1 MGRTA
6 GSSHLVSTSVKEGF
20 MFRSLAIAAAL
31 AAFLGS
37 TRATIAQPCPAPAP
51 GAAPVI
57 WYRPPP
63 LYYQPTWTWYTPA
76 SPIRLATDVEKISPP
91 KRDETAPEQAPKPK
105 PLDGKSDEKPKVPL
119 LEQKESEALP
129 LPKVRKQD

>member
-1 MGRTA
+1 
-6 GSSHLVSTSVKEGF
+6 VKEGF
-20 MFRSLAIAAAL
+20 MFRSLAAALAL
-31 AAFLGS
+31 AAFLGF
-37 TRATIAQPCPAPAP
+37 TRSAAAQPCPASGP

-57 WYRPPP
+57 WFRPPP

-76 SPIRLATDVEKISPP
+76 SPIRVATDVEKISPP
-91 KRDETAPEQAPKPK
+91 KRDETAPEQGPKPK
-105 PLDGKSDEKPKVPL
+105 PVDGKADEKPKVPL